1 MGICLWPDSW
11 MDDRPPIWVVDMP
24 SVEELREYKQW
35 LEGEILRML
44 REFEDKFDVTVDSI
58 ELLQIYK
65 TGEKAEVYSVE
76 IKVLL

>member
-1 MGICLWPDSW
+1 
-11 MDDRPPIWVVDMP
+11 MP

-44 REFEDKFDVTVDSI
+44 REFEDKFGVTVDSI
-58 ELLQIYK
+58 ELLHIYK

-76 IKVLL
+76 IKILL